1 MTEISRHEP
10 EGGILSNVVAAG
22 HLVITAGAVGD
33 DLGLDIKGQT
43 RETLSYVDKL
53 LAQVGSDKSK
63 VLFVTIWLADIRLR
77 DAMNEVWLEW
87 VDPDNLPA
95 RACVESRMASTDYK
109 VEMQIIA
116 AR

>member
-1 MTEISRHEP
+1 MTEIARHEP

-33 DLGLDIKGQT
+33 DLTLDITGQT
-43 RETLSYVDKL
+43 RETLAYVDKL

-63 VLFVTIWLADIRLR
+63 ILFATIWLPDIRLR
-77 DAMNEVWLEW
+77 DAMNEVWLAW

-95 RACVESRMASTDYK
+95 RACVEARMANIDYK

>member
-1 MTEISRHEP
+1 MPDIARHEQ

-33 DLGLDIKGQT
+33 DLSLDVKGQT
-43 RETLSYVDKL
+43 RETLAYVDKL
-53 LAQVGSDKSK
+53 LALAGSHKSK
-63 VLFVTIWLADIRLR
+63 ILFATIWLPDIRMR

-87 VDPDNLPA
+87 VDPANLPA
-95 RACVESRMASTDYK
+95 RACVEARLANIDYK
-109 VEMQIIA
+109 VEMQIVA

>member
-33 DLGLDIKGQT
+33 DLSLDIKGQT
-43 RETLSYVDKL
+43 RETLAYVDKL

-63 VLFVTIWLADIRLR
+63 VLFVTIWLPDIRLR

-87 VDPDNLPA
+87 IDPNNLPA

-109 VEMQIIA
+109 VEMQVIA